1 MGAIPNNDWSEEVN
15 GWIDIS
21 KKEIEKRHQA
31 IDQGKADQ
39 STYTGLAGW
48 LDYLGLS
55 KFLRNDTIA
64 EVRQAFSKS
73 AECIETSFRMAY
85 DERHPKY
92 LGEKVDLTEVEMQDA
107 IDGFHAALLA
117 ADFEAGKRLAVWA
130 QIPSD
135 EIDEAGN
142 PKHSQSLVAN
152 YMHALKY
159 IFLGDDTKALEYARA
174 TETWFA
180 KKGEPTKNR
189 FHRNFFHRCRLVRA
203 ILEKNPDLF
212 EASMKVQLKSHAWE
226 AVHDDIADTPEAYI
240 YVDGVALCN
249 LAFHKGMKINFEAG
263 VIPEGLLPEFWFE
276 PGSGSML

>member
-1 MGAIPNNDWSEEVN
+1 MNNSEDTEWTEEVN
-15 GWIDIS
+15 GWVEIDSQDIQKGQLIIS
-21 KKEIEKRHQA
+21 RGEAK
-31 IDQGKADQ
+31 Q
-39 STYTGLAGW
+39 STYTGLAD
-48 LDYLGLS
+48 DYLDIGLA
-55 KFLRNDTIA
+55 KYLRSDAIE
-64 EVRQAFSKS
+64 EVVQAFRRS

-85 DERHPKY
+85 DESHPKY
-92 LGEKVDLTEVEMQDA
+92 LGENANLVWVSMTYA

-117 ADFEAGKRLAVWA
+117 ADFELGRRIAQWA

-159 IFLGDDTKALEYARA
+159 IFLGEDAKALNFTWA
-174 TETWFA
+174 TEKWFE

-189 FHRNFFHRCRLVRA
+189 FHRNFFHRCRMVRA
-203 ILEKNPDLF
+203 MLEKDPDLF
-212 EASMKVQLKSHAWE
+212 ESSMEVQLKSHAWE

-249 LAFHKGMKINFEAG
+249 LALNKGMKINFEVD
-263 VIPEGLLPEFWFE
+263 VIPEGLLI
-276 PGSGSML
+276 GA

>member
-1 MGAIPNNDWSEEVN
+1 MALNDKNEWNEQVEFWVAN
-15 GWIDIS
+15 ANKWID
-21 KKEIEKRHQA
+21 KYNKQFIEKGIKKYQA
-31 IDQGKADQ
+31 ISVA
-39 STYTGLAGW
+39 LAGEY
-48 LDYLGLS
+48 LYLGLAKS
-55 KFLRNDTIA
+55 LRVDAIG
-64 EVRQAFSKS
+64 EVRQAFYHS
-73 AECIETSFRMAY
+73 AECIETSFRIAY
-85 DERHPKY
+85 DESHTNF
-92 LGEKVDLTEVEMQDA
+92 LGDKADLVAVTITDA

-135 EIDEAGN
+135 EIDDAGN

-159 IFLGDDTKALEYARA
+159 IFLGDNTKALDYAYA
-174 TETWFA
+174 TEKWFE

-203 ILEKNPDLF
+203 ILEKDPDLF
-212 EASMKVQLKSHAWE
+212 KTSMEVQLKSHAWE

-249 LAFHKGMKINFEAG
+249 LAIHKGNKINFEAG
-263 VIPEGLLPEFWFE
+263 VIPERLLI
-276 PGSGSML
+276 GA